1 MSNTCAGHDLFF
13 FVQAY
18 RLSAYALKYKTRET
32 HGANLRSLVV
42 LYPLLMV
49 EGQEAHPQASGN
61 RKQVWVCSAD
71 AGVRHAW
78 KAAGEISKD
87 IAYQ

>member
-1 MSNTCAGHDLFF
+1 MF

-18 RLSAYALKYKTRET
+18 RLSAYALVHKTWK
-32 HGANLRSLVV
+32 GLSANPRTLGV

-49 EGQEAHPQASGN
+49 EGQGAHPRASGI

-71 AGVRHAW
+71 AGVCHAL

-87 IAYQ
+87 IVYQ